1 MKEDILKYLPTVMF
15 RGTPCIKIVQMLRII
30 QSLDITTTST
40 EVKMRSTVTNQSL
53 NQTSQ

>member
-1 MKEDILKYLPTVMF
+1 MKEDILKYLPTDMF